1 MCMATICNCPKS
13 CKNSSAVDEKSK
25 TMMVSGGITS
35 GLRRVV
41 WKTHVTCSQLI
52 HVALA
57 PDGRGVSL
65 RFGGGYQGN
74 TTGICSPVKD
84 RKATEA
90 KQRLGGQNCG
100 ARGTSCPDQLAQALE
115 AMIF

>member
-1 MCMATICNCPKS
+1 
-13 CKNSSAVDEKSK
+13 
-25 TMMVSGGITS
+25 MMVSGGITS

-115 AMIF
+115 AMKF